1 MIKGTM
7 LTYEDSASKRS
18 HKGRAAVPPR
28 YLTLIGASLAV
39 LGATPSDRK

>member
-1 MIKGTM
+1 M
-7 LTYEDSASKRS
+7 LTYEDPASKRS
-18 HKGRAAVPPR
+18 HKGHAAVPPR